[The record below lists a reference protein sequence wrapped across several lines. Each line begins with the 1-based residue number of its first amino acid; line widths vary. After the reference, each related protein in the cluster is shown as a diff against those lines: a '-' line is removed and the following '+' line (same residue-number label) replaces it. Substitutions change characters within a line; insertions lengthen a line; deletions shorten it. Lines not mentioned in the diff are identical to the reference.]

1 MAEITPEEVEHV
13 ANLAHLALPPE
24 ELARVGR
31 ELNRI
36 LAYFQQLQ
44 ELDTED
50 VDITSHAIA
59 MENVYREDSPRP
71 SLPVEEVLANA
82 PDSADVFFRVPRIV
96 DR

>member
-1 MAEITPEEVEHV
+1 MAEITPEEVQHV
-13 ANLAHLALPPE
+13 ASLAHLALPPE
-24 ELARVGR
+24 ELARVGH

-44 ELDTED
+44 ELDTAD
-50 VDITSHAIA
+50 VDTASHAIA

-96 DR
+96 EK